1 MEGSI
6 VLNLEVF
13 ISLPSKILI
22 AKSGKKILIKLYTV
36 MILTDTAIFII
47 QINQNEILYFFFH
60 LEIGEVFLMIEKL
73 L

>member
-22 AKSGKKILIKLYTV
+22 AKSEKKILIKLYTS

-47 QINQNEILYFFFH
+47 QINQNEILYFFH
-60 LEIGEVFLMIEKL
+60 LEIGEIFLIIAKL
-73 L
+73 

>member
-60 LEIGEVFLMIEKL
+60 LEIGEVFLIIEKL

>member
-13 ISLPSKILI
+13 ISLPSKILT
-22 AKSGKKILIKLYTV
+22 AKPGKKILIKLYTS

-47 QINQNEILYFFFH
+47 QINQNEILYFFH
-60 LEIGEVFLMIEKL
+60 LEIIEIFLIIEKL
-73 L
+73 